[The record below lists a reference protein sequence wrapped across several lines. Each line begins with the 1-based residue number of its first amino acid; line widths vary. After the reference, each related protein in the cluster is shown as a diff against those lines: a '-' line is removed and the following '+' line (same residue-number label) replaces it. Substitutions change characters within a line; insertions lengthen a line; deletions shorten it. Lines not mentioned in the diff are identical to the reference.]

1 MSLVHAAYIITE
13 GGIPVVISALVE
25 DCMSLTVANVPVV
38 ATASFRRISSTNS
51 PHVDDDGDG
60 QRWSL
65 KFRTRTTRLPG
76 STTHWS
82 TGFGLG
88 KGGIAVGNDA
98 KLTDATLS
106 SSKNTKPQYS
116 SGSLG
121 PDEMFAGTKTGE
133 LDGDTEK
140 SQAYEPVDEARRE
153 DGAVVRIDVLPYPHQ
168 LPSPE
173 T

>member
-1 MSLVHAAYIITE
+1 VHAAYIITE

-38 ATASFRRISSTNS
+38 ATASLRHVSSTNS

-82 TGFGLG
+82 TGFGLS
-88 KGGIAVGNDA
+88 KGGMAVGKNA
-98 KLTDATLS
+98 ELTDTTLS
-106 SSKNTKPQYS
+106 SSKNTKPPYS
-116 SGSLG
+116 SGSLR
-121 PDEMFAGTKTGE
+121 PDEMFAGTKTGG
-133 LDGDTEK
+133 LDEDTEK
-140 SQAYEPVDEARRE
+140 SQVYEPVDEARRE
-153 DGAVVRIDVLPYPHQ
+153 DRGVVRIDVLPYPRQ
-168 LPSPE
+168 PSSPA